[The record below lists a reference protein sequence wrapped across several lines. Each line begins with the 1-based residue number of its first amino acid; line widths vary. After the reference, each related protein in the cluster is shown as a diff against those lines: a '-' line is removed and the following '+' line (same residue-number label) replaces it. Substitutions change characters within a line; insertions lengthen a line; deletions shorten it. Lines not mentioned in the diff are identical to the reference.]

1 MLRTSN
7 PKTIAPPVAMYSHS
21 VQVPLGPENIVRLN
35 VYSTD
40 PEGLR
45 FLKVH
50 REKYLNSNHIPA
62 STWVVVSRL
71 ANPAWVVEMETVAA
85 KA

>member
-1 MLRTSN
+1 L
-7 PKTIAPPVAMYSHS
+7 K
-21 VQVPLGPENIVRLN
+21 
-35 VYSTD
+35 
-40 PEGLR
+40 

-50 REKYLNSNHIPA
+50 REKYLKAHHIPA

-85 KA
+85 KV